1 MTNTTRVF
9 TARYLITLDT
19 AVLSAHRHTIT
30 VTGYGDSI
38 QFTLDGQPA
47 TLERAASIRAL
58 ALDLGTFERVSGP
71 DLTADSS
78 PIIGSQAACALHR
91 DLARMGY
98 TRNGSHYQLAAEAL
112 ERPVFSLAI
121 LTAQDAQTV
130 YGYACAQTGQGSK
143 VWAV

>member
-47 TLERAASIRAL
+47 TLERVTAIRHL
-58 ALDLGTFERVSGP
+58 AVNLGTFTRVSGP
-71 DLTADSS
+71 DLDPIGKARAHKFHVLIARKGVSS
-78 PIIGSQAACALHR
+78 AHYELASDILGREVLHLR
-91 DLARMGY
+91 DLTEADARTVWTAVVRGA
-98 TRNGSHYQLAAEAL
+98 RRAA
-112 ERPVFSLAI
+112 
-121 LTAQDAQTV
+121 
-130 YGYACAQTGQGSK
+130 
-143 VWAV
+143 

>member
-1 MTNTTRVF
+1 MNNTRVF
-9 TARYLITLDT
+9 NARYNV
-19 AVLSAHRHTIT
+19 AVDGSILSTHRHTIT
-30 VTGYGDSI
+30 ASGYGDAL
-38 QFTLDGQPA
+38 QFALDGDPI
-47 TLERAASIRAL
+47 TLARAASIRAL

-91 DLARMGY
+91 DLARLGY
-98 TRNGSHYQLAAEAL
+98 TRNGSHYQLATEAL

-130 YGYACAQTGQGSK
+130 YGYACAQAGQGSQEAK
-143 VWAV
+143 